1 MNRWGRVIRHSGQT
15 ALVLLLLTALTGC
28 LYPKDRMGQNERPS
42 KESVRSIQDAVD
54 QYFESTGL
62 LPIKN
67 SSEDTPKYE
76 KFVIDIA
83 KLERMG
89 YISDIPAA
97 AFENG
102 GSYYFLLQNEEVD
115 PVVKLM
121 SISVYQQINDL
132 QVKVDAYRES
142 NGGQLPAGG
151 EAYPS
156 FYHLDLGKLTGS
168 KPDIRSVYSNQTMN
182 LIIHENGTV
191 YADYGADI
199 RKAVEM
205 SGTEPSPE
213 EDLRELLVSQSDFVP
228 VKSAAYYWVNGDPE
242 ARLPEQ

>member
-1 MNRWGRVIRHSGQT
+1 MNRLGRVLKLTGQA
-15 ALVLLLLTALTGC
+15 ALVLLLLAALSGC

-42 KESVRSIQDAVD
+42 KESVRLIQDAVD
-54 QYFESTGL
+54 QYFASKGL

-67 SSEDTPKYE
+67 SGEDTPIYE

-89 YISDIPAA
+89 YINDIPAA

-121 SISVYQQINDL
+121 SITVYQQINDL
-132 QVKVDAYRES
+132 QAKVDAYREA

-156 FYHLDLGKLTGS
+156 FYHIDFDKLTGS
-168 KPDIRSVYSNQTMN
+168 KPVIRSVYSNQTMN

-199 RKAVEM
+199 RKAVEL
-205 SGTEPSPE
+205 SGTDPDPE
-213 EDLRELLVSQSDFVP
+213 TDLRELLVSQSDFVP
-228 VKSAAYYWVNGDPE
+228 VKSAAYYWVDGDPA
-242 ARLPEQ
+242 ARLPGQ